1 MVTRPV
7 ARLLGI
13 IGIVIVVGL
22 FVPAWQRAEIGWLP
36 DARSSQGSSTSLTG
50 SPLEPGY
57 ATKNKFTTALAHA
70 PGFTVFE
77 NL

>member
-22 FVPAWQRAEIGWLP
+22 LVPAWQRADIGWFP
-36 DARSSQGSSTSLTG
+36 DPRSAHSNSASLTG

-57 ATKNKFTTALAHA
+57 TTKNKFTTVLAHA